1 MTALFDRTRE
11 LPVANVFGPTWQGE
25 GPHAGRRVG
34 FVRLGY
40 CDLACTWCDTPETWD
55 HTRYNVQHEAPPKP
69 VDGIRAQLAAMDVDT
84 VVLSGGEP
92 MLWADTP
99 AFTDL
104 VRGPF
109 EWHVETNGTRPP
121 PPWWQSTIA
130 HTTVS
135 PKLTHSGMPEQ
146 RRIIPDA
153 LTRWSAVSILT
164 SRVAFKF
171 VVTHPDDLAE
181 VDDLAARFNLPRDDI
196 WVMPEG
202 TTADDVIATHRL
214 IAARTLDTGYNTT
227 TRLHTLLWGN
237 EKGR

>member
-1 MTALFDRTRE
+1 VTALFDRERE

-25 GPHAGRRVG
+25 GPHSGRHVG

-55 HTRYNVQHEAPPKP
+55 HARFNVQKEAPPKP
-69 VDGIRAQLAAMDVDT
+69 VDGVRAQLAAMDVDT

-92 MLWADTP
+92 LLWADTP
-99 AFTDL
+99 AFRDL

-109 EWHVETNGTRPP
+109 DWHVETNGTRNPP
-121 PPWWQSTIA
+121 GWWQSAIT

-135 PKLTHSGMPEQ
+135 PKLSHSGMPEQ
-146 RRIIPDA
+146 RRIVAPA
-153 LTRWSAVSILT
+153 LNAWSAIADYT
-164 SRVAFKF
+164 GRVAFKF
-171 VVTHPDDLAE
+171 VVTHPDDLDE
-181 VDDLAARFNLPRDDI
+181 VDQLVGRFALIRRHV

-202 TTADDVIATHRL
+202 TTAEDVIATHRL
-214 IAARTLDTGYNTT
+214 IAARTLATGYNTT